1 MIVAEAALSGA
12 LDESE
17 RQMLR
22 AMCRNEMMGGA
33 TFLSDDGPAASLS
46 AVDRLV
52 RRGLAQYQGRNS
64 FAGPRMFRMTDEG
77 RVCVLEAVSAGLA
90 VLH

>member
-1 MIVAEAALSGA
+1 MIVAEGVAGA
-12 LDESE
+12 LDDGE
-17 RQMLR
+17 RTMLR
-22 AMCRNEMMGGA
+22 AMARNEMLGGA
-33 TFLSDDGPAASLS
+33 TFLSDEGPAATLA

-64 FAGPRMFRMTDEG
+64 HKGPRMFRMTDEG
-77 RVCVLEAVSAGLA
+77 RQRVLDAVSAGLA